1 MMKFDPMSL
10 QRMNSSIALKNE
22 HDRGLQSILVCSR
35 CRDYLGQQKSSY
47 DLFLSKSIHLGVF
60 YSLVSIKPKMF
71 KRLLNRLLSRYWE
84 NVEQRCREDPICQLL
99 LREIAVVGKEFE
111 SMEYDRL
118 LEPAET
124 LSFSRVVDGI
134 ELSFSAEAYNI
145 KKNGDICFCIDARA
159 TPNRTRWQPSYQF
172 FMRKDGT
179 IYH

>member
-1 MMKFDPMSL
+1 M
-10 QRMNSSIALKNE
+10 
-22 HDRGLQSILVCSR
+22 
-35 CRDYLGQQKSSY
+35 
-47 DLFLSKSIHLGVF
+47 
-60 YSLVSIKPKMF
+60 
-71 KRLLNRLLSRYWE
+71 
-84 NVEQRCREDPICQLL
+84 
-99 LREIAVVGKEFE
+99 GKEFE

-159 TPNRTRWQPSYQF
+159 MPNRTEWQPSYQF

>member
-1 MMKFDPMSL
+1 
-10 QRMNSSIALKNE
+10 
-22 HDRGLQSILVCSR
+22 
-35 CRDYLGQQKSSY
+35 
-47 DLFLSKSIHLGVF
+47 
-60 YSLVSIKPKMF
+60 MF
-71 KRLLNRLLSRYWE
+71 KRLLNQLLSRHWE
-84 NVEQRCREDPICQLL
+84 NVEQRCCEDQICQLL
-99 LREIAVVGKEFE
+99 LHEIAVVGKEFE

-172 FMRKDGT
+172 FKRKDQT
-179 IYH
+179 VYH